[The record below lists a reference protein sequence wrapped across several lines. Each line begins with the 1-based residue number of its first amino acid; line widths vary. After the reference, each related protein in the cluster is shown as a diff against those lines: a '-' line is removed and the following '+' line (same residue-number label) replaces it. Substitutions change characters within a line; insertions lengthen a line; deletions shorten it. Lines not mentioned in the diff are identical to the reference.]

1 MLRAIATYGVLGA
14 GSSFSVA
21 SVRRSLRVPDVR
33 SAAVMGRVDLQP
45 AVVDTAGMQ
54 DRIEQVG
61 VAENV

>member
-1 MLRAIATYGVLGA
+1 
-14 GSSFSVA
+14 
-21 SVRRSLRVPDVR
+21 
-33 SAAVMGRVDLQP
+33 MGRVDLQP